1 MKAWEYALVRGVS
14 KIFERIQKDNEEE
27 ELQLLKSGNQKLDK
41 GSWVYNSY
49 TQIYDFIPPPKNLHY
64 VTEQKDGDTLTVI
77 LSKRPISWESQQ
89 FDYPWDAEF
98 ICEIAYYSEMDQYTH
113 IIFKREAPMLIA
125 DNDIACP
132 YCKNSRPPANWIRN
146 TLKQELHEVPANIT
160 NRLDAQDF
168 TLREFPL
175 MHYWCPICCCQV
187 QPEFLLQKG
196 EEWKM
201 QFIEDLTVNR
211 VSPLKKK
218 NILELER
225 KERER
230 PRTLREKLDNQ
241 ARPLLQFNPRLIT
254 PQLHQGLIVKA
265 VCHVTTK
272 DKEIV
277 KTKWFKASNG
287 LPTNTEINPQAT
299 SYFHDD
305 KVRFYLERCHKY
317 MFPLRY
323 FPVQEID
330 RNVDKYYQRND
341 NIIEEFKKKYHKGEA
356 LPIIKL
362 YHTGEVLND
371 LEILDFICD
380 MGFTHVPA
388 IFFGN
393 IKKKEEME
401 ERFKEEVTIIA
412 R

>member
-1 MKAWEYALVRGVS
+1 MKAWEYAIIRGIS
-14 KIFERIQKDNEEE
+14 KIFERIQKDKEEE
-27 ELQLLKSGNQKLDK
+27 ELQFLKSRDQKLDK
-41 GSWVYNSY
+41 GSWVYNRY
-49 TQIYDFIPPPKNLHY
+49 TQISDFIPPPKNLHY

-77 LSKRPISWESQQ
+77 LSKRPLSLESQQ
-89 FDYPWDAEF
+89 FDYPWDAELF
-98 ICEIAYYSEMDQYTH
+98 CELVYSARDDFAD

-132 YCKNSRPPANWIRN
+132 YCKNSRPPAHWIRN
-146 TLKQELHEVPANIT
+146 SLKQELHEVPATIT
-160 NRLDAQDF
+160 SRLDEEDF
-168 TLREFPL
+168 NLREFPL
-175 MHYWCPICCCQV
+175 MHYWCPICCCQI
-187 QPEFLLQKG
+187 QPESLLQKG
-196 EEWKM
+196 EEWKI
-201 QFIEDLTVNR
+201 QFIENLKVNR
-211 VSPLKKK
+211 LSPLKKN

-241 ARPLLQFNPRLIT
+241 ARPLLQFNPGLIT
-254 PQLHQGLIVKA
+254 TGSHQGLMVKA
-265 VCHVTTK
+265 VCHVTTV

-277 KTKWFKASNG
+277 KTKWFKASRG
-287 LPTNTEINPQAT
+287 LPNNIEINPQAT
-299 SYFHDD
+299 SYLHDD
-305 KVRFYLERCHKY
+305 KERSYLERCHKS

-323 FPVQEID
+323 FPVREID
-330 RNVDKYYQRND
+330 RDVDKYYERND
-341 NIIEEFKKKYHKGEA
+341 SIIEEFKKNYHKGEP

-388 IFFGN
+388 MFFGN
-393 IKKKEEME
+393 MKRKEDME
-401 ERFKEEVTIIA
+401 ERFKEEVTITP